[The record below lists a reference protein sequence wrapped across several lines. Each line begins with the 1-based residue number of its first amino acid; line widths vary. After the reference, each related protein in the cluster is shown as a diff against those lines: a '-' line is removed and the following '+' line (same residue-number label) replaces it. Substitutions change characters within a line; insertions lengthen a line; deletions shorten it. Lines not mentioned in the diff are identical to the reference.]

1 MMMPSTYS
9 RNCHPR
15 TGNRPGI
22 ARPPPRPLSH
32 RPIPI
37 AELSTIRGTWSV
49 ERRAWEADDGPSFA
63 RALRRASGRRQT
75 GKRPWTVGRRLRAD
89 GSHGAQNR
97 TGDKKRQAQPCVA
110 SPPWWE
116 RTYVT
121 MLSTK
126 RGVRAQ
132 HGNALLGE
140 GVRKVFGMSA
150 AL

>member
-89 GSHGAQNR
+89 GSHEAQNR
-97 TGDKKRQAQPCVA
+97 TGDKKRAGSTMCGEPALV
-110 SPPWWE
+110 E
-116 RTYVT
+116 KYTT